1 MCADCMMS
9 VCSSR
14 CPNAPEPKSVYT
26 CCMCGYGI
34 FEGDKYFDG
43 PEGYVCETCIDDM
56 SSKEFMEMIGEKFSI
71 AKKEEQASM
80 QIKQC
85 RTRMC
90 RNGMPHT
97 TKETGKSSWNLRVF

>member
-14 CPNAPEPKSVYT
+14 CPNAPEPKAVST

-34 FEGDKYFDG
+34 FAGDKYFDG

-56 SSKEFMEMIGEKFSI
+56 NWSGRTQRKRR
-71 AKKEEQASM
+71 
-80 QIKQC
+80 IKI
-85 RTRMC
+85 
-90 RNGMPHT
+90 
-97 TKETGKSSWNLRVF
+97 WI

>member
-56 SSKEFMEMIGEKFSI
+56 SSKEFMEMIGDKFSI
-71 AKKEEQASM
+71 AKKEEQAWE
-80 QIKQC
+80 K
-85 RTRMC
+85 
-90 RNGMPHT
+90 
-97 TKETGKSSWNLRVF
+97 